1 LQKEQKMK
9 GVLLVNLGSPDAPT
23 PEAVK
28 PYLDEFLMDERVI
41 DLPYLLRA
49 FVVRGIILRKRP
61 ANSAAAYK
69 KIWWK
74 EGSPL
79 IVISKRT
86 QEKIRQR
93 VDIPVALAMRYGNPS
108 LESGLKELADK
119 GVTEVL
125 LFSLYP
131 QYAMATTETI
141 EVLADEL
148 VKKKFPQLKVTKFP
162 AFYNRPDYIESLANV
177 TQKDLANFDYDHI
190 LFSYHGVP
198 ERHIKKTD
206 KTGKHKSVKIKEG
219 EYCCKPGTPEAE
231 FCYRTHCYET
241 TRQMVEKLGIP
252 EDKYTLTFQSRL
264 GIDKWLQP
272 FTADKVRELAQKG
285 VKKLAVLTPA
295 FVADCIETLEEIEM
309 EAGTDFKANG
319 GEQFK
324 MISCLNDDDQWMD
337 TMANWINEW
346 MDKK

>member
-1 LQKEQKMK
+1 YICKKIKKMK

-86 QEKIRQR
+86 QEKIQQR
-93 VDIPVALAMRYGNPS
+93 VDVPVALAMRYGNPS
-108 LESGLKELADK
+108 IESGLKELADK

-148 VKKKFPQLKVTKFP
+148 VKKKFPQLKLTKFP
-162 AFYNRPDYIESLANV
+162 AFYNRPDYIDSLVNV
-177 TQKDLANFDYDHI
+177 TKRELEGFDFDHI
-190 LFSYHGVP
+190 LFS
-198 ERHIKKTD
+198 
-206 KTGKHKSVKIKEG
+206 
-219 EYCCKPGTPEAE
+219 
-231 FCYRTHCYET
+231 
-241 TRQMVEKLGIP
+241 
-252 EDKYTLTFQSRL
+252 
-264 GIDKWLQP
+264 
-272 FTADKVRELAQKG
+272 
-285 VKKLAVLTPA
+285 
-295 FVADCIETLEEIEM
+295 
-309 EAGTDFKANG
+309 
-319 GEQFK
+319 
-324 MISCLNDDDQWMD
+324 
-337 TMANWINEW
+337 
-346 MDKK
+346 

>member
-1 LQKEQKMK
+1 MQKEQKMK

-61 ANSAAAYK
+61 AKSAAAYK

-148 VKKKFPQLKVTKFP
+148 VKKKYPQLKVTKFP